1 MKGNYL
7 WDKGPLF
14 VDWELAIP
22 ELRVTILFRSV
33 KSEKQDRKP
42 LILIAFAGLRL
53 KLMDIYVLTTLG
65 LLNMLS
71 WIPLKWMIVAN
82 E

>member
-65 LLNMLS
+65 LLTMLS